1 MRTKSALVAV
11 ATAAIAIAGCGG
23 SSSTTGGATGATG
36 ATGAQGAPLSKSA
49 FLAKGN
55 AICAKGNQQIQ
66 AATKKEFPQ
75 GQQPSQAE
83 LNKFAT
89 DTLIPV
95 VQQEIDGIKAL
106 PPPSGDE
113 DKVNAIISAAQ
124 SALDK
129 GKQDPSTLVSQG
141 SDPFAQAN
149 KLANAYGL
157 TKCGSNNG

>member
-1 MRTKSALVAV
+1 MRTKFVLVAV
-11 ATAAIAIAGCGG
+11 ATAAVAIAGCGGG
-23 SSSTTGGATGATG
+23 SSSTTGASGASGAS
-36 ATGAQGAPLSKSA
+36 GAQGAALSKSE

-55 AICAKGNQQIQ
+55 AICAKGNQEIQ
-66 AATKKEFPQ
+66 AATKKAFPQ

-89 DTLIPV
+89 DTLIPT

-113 DKVNAIISAAQ
+113 DQVNAIVNAAQ

-157 TKCGSNNG
+157 TKCGSENG